1 MTTPPATPNPP
12 AVDQAVQALWHPD
25 AVPDPYPG
33 YERVRA
39 LSAGGVLGVTFPEWR
54 GVFLPGH
61 AACSAVLRS
70 PAALSGGGVPAEA
83 TSDGARLMGSMM
95 LFHDGLS
102 HQRLRGLVQAAFTPR
117 VVEEQ
122 RELVRSLLSTLLD
135 DLAIS
140 GGGDIVA
147 GLSNPLPA
155 RVIMGMLGL
164 SGEDEARFVRWSSSV
179 AELLAGA
186 GQSPELMV
194 RIDADAREMRV
205 FFQGLADELRAR
217 PQPGL
222 LSAMAAAQDG
232 GERLSGDEL
241 LSNAVL
247 LLTAGH
253 ETTSNLIPG
262 GLLELSR
269 QPEAWAALVENPRH
283 PNVADEL
290 LRVVSPVQ
298 FDGRT
303 VGADLPIGE
312 QTVQAGTFAQLM
324 LGAANRDPDVF
335 TTPNRIDWERPNS
348 NRHLAFAAGP
358 HYCLGA
364 SLARLEI
371 SETFAALA
379 GRFPDLKV
387 TDTQPSFKA
396 NHVLRGVSRLDLQYA
411 QQDGSWR
418 VKNAGMHTALKK
430 LLLPWVWKLLKLL
443 LKGRALMHRIL
454 TLSSS
459 LR

>member
-1 MTTPPATPNPP
+1 MTISEPMNEARAAAIGSAINGLWDP
-12 AVDQAVQALWHPD
+12 QAL
-25 AVPDPYPG
+25 ADPYPA

-39 LSAGGVLGVTFPEWR
+39 LSEGGVLEAQFPEWR
-54 GVFLPGH
+54 ALFLTGH

-70 PAALSGGGVPAEA
+70 SAALSGNGIQNLSGEASEGV
-83 TSDGARLMGSMM
+83 RLLKSMM
-95 LFHDGLS
+95 LFHNGQS
-102 HQRLRGLVQAAFTPR
+102 HQRLRGLVSAAFTPR

-122 RELVRSLLSTLLD
+122 RELVRSLLDHLLD
-135 DLAIS
+135 DLAAR

-147 GLSNPLPA
+147 DLSNPLPA

-164 SGEDEARFVRWSSSV
+164 RGDDEARFVGWTQSV
-179 AELLAGA
+179 ADLIGGM
-186 GQSPELMV
+186 GQSPELMA
-194 RIDADAREMRV
+194 RIDADAREMRA
-205 FFQGLADELRAR
+205 FFEHLADELRAH

-222 LSAMAAAQDG
+222 LSALSAAQDG

-247 LLTAGH
+247 LLAAGH

-283 PNVADEL
+283 SNVADEL

-303 VGADLPIGE
+303 LGADVNVGERRLPG
-312 QTVQAGTFAQLM
+312 GNLAQLI
-324 LGAANRDPDVF
+324 LGAANRDPEVF
-335 TTPNRIDWERPNS
+335 ADPDRIDWERPNS
-348 NRHLAFAAGP
+348 GRHLAFAAGP

-371 SETFAALA
+371 SETFAAIA
-379 GRFPDLKV
+379 TRFPRLRV
-387 TDTQPSFKA
+387 TDSNPPFKP
-396 NHVLRGVSRLDLQYA
+396 NPVLRGVQRLDV
-411 QQDGSWR
+411 S
-418 VKNAGMHTALKK
+418 VE
-430 LLLPWVWKLLKLL
+430 
-443 LKGRALMHRIL
+443 
-454 TLSSS
+454 
-459 LR
+459 

>member
-1 MTTPPATPNPP
+1 MTAPQTMTEAQA
-12 AVDQAVQALWHPD
+12 AVSALWAPQNV
-25 AVPDPYPG
+25 ANPYPA

-39 LSAGGVLGVTFPEWR
+39 LSTHGALNPAFADWP
-54 GVFLPGH
+54 GVFLAGH
-61 AACSAVLRS
+61 ALCSAVLRS
-70 PAALSGGGVPAEA
+70 PAALSGAGMAAQEG
-83 TSDGARLMGSMM
+83 TSDGVRLLQGMM
-95 LFHDGLS
+95 LFHNGLS
-102 HQRLRGLVQAAFTPR
+102 HQRLRSLVQAAFTPR

-122 RELVRSLLSTLLD
+122 RELVRSLLGTLLD
-135 DLAIS
+135 ELAAQ
-140 GGGDIVA
+140 GGGDVVS

-164 SGEDEARFVRWSSSV
+164 SGEDEVRFVRWSQSV

-186 GQSPELMV
+186 DQSPELLA
-194 RIDADAREMRV
+194 RIDADARDMKA
-205 FFQGLADELRAR
+205 FFRDLADELRAH

-269 QPEAWAALVENPRH
+269 QPQAWAALVEHPRQ
-283 PNVADEL
+283 PNAADEL

-298 FDGRT
+298 FDGRAL
-303 VGADLPIGE
+303 GADVQVGEIRLP
-312 QTVQAGTFAQLM
+312 AGSFAQLM
-324 LGAANRDPDVF
+324 LGAANRDPEVF
-335 TTPNRIDWERPNS
+335 PNPDRIDWERPNS
-348 NRHLAFAAGP
+348 AKHLAFAAGP

-379 GRFPDLKV
+379 TRFPNLRV
-387 TDTQPSFKA
+387 TDTNPPFKA
-396 NHVLRGVSRLDLQYA
+396 NPVLRGVQRLD
-411 QQDGSWR
+411 
-418 VKNAGMHTALKK
+418 VAL
-430 LLLPWVWKLLKLL
+430 
-443 LKGRALMHRIL
+443 G
-454 TLSSS
+454 
-459 LR
+459 

>member
-1 MTTPPATPNPP
+1 MTMSQPMTQERAA
-12 AVDQAVQALWHPD
+12 AVGSAINALWNPD
-25 AVPDPYPG
+25 ALADPYPG

-39 LSAGGVLGVTFPEWR
+39 LGEHGVLEAQFPDWKAL
-54 GVFLPGH
+54 FLTGH

-70 PAALSGGGVPAEA
+70 PHALSGNGIQNLDGERSEGV
-83 TSDGARLMGSMM
+83 RLLQSMM
-95 LFHDGLS
+95 LFHNGLS
-102 HQRLRGLVQAAFTPR
+102 HQRLRGLVSSAFTPR

-122 RELVRSLLSTLLD
+122 RELVRSLLDSLLD
-135 DLAIS
+135 DLAAK

-147 GLSNPLPA
+147 ELSNPLPA

-164 SGEDEARFVRWSSSV
+164 KGDDEARFVGWTQSV
-179 AELLAGA
+179 ADLIG
-186 GQSPELMV
+186 GMNQSPELMG
-194 RIDADAREMRV
+194 RIDADAREMRA
-205 FFQGLADELRAR
+205 FFQHLAEELRAN

-222 LSAMAAAQDG
+222 LSAMSAVQDG

-247 LLTAGH
+247 LLAAGH

-269 QPEAWAALVENPRH
+269 QPDAWAALVENPRH

-303 VGADLPIGE
+303 LSADVSVGEMMLPG
-312 QTVQAGTFAQLM
+312 GNLAQLI
-324 LGAANRDPDVF
+324 LGAANRDPGVF
-335 TTPNRIDWERPNS
+335 SDPDRIDWERPNS
-348 NRHLAFAAGP
+348 NRHLALAAGP

-379 GRFPDLKV
+379 TRFPNLRV
-387 TDTQPSFKA
+387 TDTNPPFKP
-396 NHVLRGVSRLDLQYA
+396 NPVLRGVQRLDV
-411 QQDGSWR
+411 R
-418 VKNAGMHTALKK
+418 VD
-430 LLLPWVWKLLKLL
+430 
-443 LKGRALMHRIL
+443 
-454 TLSSS
+454 
-459 LR
+459 

>member
-1 MTTPPATPNPP
+1 MNESRAAAIGS
-12 AVDQAVQALWHPD
+12 AVNALW
-25 AVPDPYPG
+25 DPQSLANPYAA

-39 LSAGGVLGVTFPEWR
+39 LSDGGVLEAQSPDWKAL
-54 GVFLPGH
+54 FLTGH

-70 PAALSGGGVPAEA
+70 PHALSGNGIQNLDGEGSEGV
-83 TSDGARLMGSMM
+83 RLLQSMM
-95 LFHDGLS
+95 LFHNGQS
-102 HQRLRGLVQAAFTPR
+102 HQRLRSLVSAAFTPR

-122 RELVRSLLSTLLD
+122 RELVRSLLDTLLD
-135 DLAIS
+135 DMAAR

-147 GLSNPLPA
+147 DLSNPLPA

-164 SGEDEARFVRWSSSV
+164 RGDDEARFVGWTQSV
-179 AELLAGA
+179 ADLLG
-186 GQSPELMV
+186 GMNGSPELMG
-194 RIDADAREMRV
+194 RIDADAREMRA
-205 FFQGLADELRAR
+205 FFQDLADELRAH

-222 LSAMAAAQDG
+222 LSAMSAAQNSTAQHG

-247 LLTAGH
+247 LLAAGH

-269 QPEAWAALVENPRH
+269 QPDAWAALVENPRH

-303 VGADLPIGE
+303 LSADVSVGEL
-312 QTVQAGTFAQLM
+312 TVPGGNLAQLI
-324 LGAANRDPDVF
+324 LGAANRDPQVF
-335 TTPNRIDWERPNS
+335 NEPDRIDWERPNS
-348 NRHLAFAAGP
+348 NRHLALAAGP

-371 SETFAALA
+371 SETFAAIA
-379 GRFPDLKV
+379 TRFPRLRV
-387 TDTQPSFKA
+387 TDNNPPFKP
-396 NHVLRGVSRLDLQYA
+396 NPVLRGVQRLDVA
-411 QQDGSWR
+411 VG
-418 VKNAGMHTALKK
+418 
-430 LLLPWVWKLLKLL
+430 
-443 LKGRALMHRIL
+443 
-454 TLSSS
+454 
-459 LR
+459 

>member
-1 MTTPPATPNPP
+1 MTTSEPLTEARAA
-12 AVDQAVQALWHPD
+12 AVGSAINALWNP
-25 AVPDPYPG
+25 AALADPYPG

-39 LSAGGVLGVTFPEWR
+39 LSENGVLEAQFPEWKAL
-54 GVFLPGH
+54 FLTGH

-70 PAALSGGGVPAEA
+70 PHALSGNGIQNMNGERSEGV
-83 TSDGARLMGSMM
+83 RLLQSMM
-95 LFHDGLS
+95 LFHNGQS
-102 HQRLRGLVQAAFTPR
+102 HGRLRGLVSAAFTPR

-122 RELVRSLLSTLLD
+122 RELVRSLLDNLLD
-135 DLAIS
+135 DLAAK

-164 SGEDEARFVRWSSSV
+164 HGDDEARFVGWTQSV
-179 AELLAGA
+179 ADLIG
-186 GQSPELMV
+186 GMNGSPELMA
-194 RIDADAREMRV
+194 RIDADAREMRA
-205 FFQGLADELRAR
+205 FFQDLADELRAR

-222 LSAMAAAQDG
+222 LSAMSAAQDSTAQHG

-247 LLTAGH
+247 LLAAGH

-262 GLLELSR
+262 GLLELAR
-269 QPEAWAALVENPRH
+269 QPDAWAALVENPRH

-303 VGADLPIGE
+303 LGADVSVGERRLPG
-312 QTVQAGTFAQLM
+312 GHLAQLI
-324 LGAANRDPDVF
+324 LGAANRDPGVF
-335 TTPNRIDWERPNS
+335 SEPDRIDWERPNS
-348 NRHLAFAAGP
+348 GRHLAFAAGP

-371 SETFAALA
+371 GETFAALA
-379 GRFPDLKV
+379 TRFPNLRV
-387 TDTQPSFKA
+387 TDTNPPFKP
-396 NHVLRGVSRLDLQYA
+396 NPVLRGVQRLEV
-411 QQDGSWR
+411 R
-418 VKNAGMHTALKK
+418 VD
-430 LLLPWVWKLLKLL
+430 
-443 LKGRALMHRIL
+443 
-454 TLSSS
+454 
-459 LR
+459 